1 MTNAAELNPDLSPE
15 EVRLALLVARRYYID
30 DQPKVAIADELGI
43 SRFKVARLLDRARA
57 DGLVTVSIVEPAA
70 VEADLSA
77 RLAAELG
84 LSRVLVADP
93 VDPNAALQAVAALA
107 AAHLRKNVKAGST
120 LGIAWSRAI
129 RTLSDQLGGLPR
141 CTVVQMCGV
150 LAQAQGEEHNV
161 ELVRH
166 AAQACGGA
174 AVTFYAPLLLP
185 DAATAK
191 VLREQPGI
199 ADALRRCDEISVA
212 VIAVGHWK
220 PGSSTVYDALGESEA
235 DVFTRR
241 GAVAESCGLLIDAQ
255 GKVLRAGLQKR
266 LVAATE
272 SQLRNVDDVVAL
284 ATEPERADAVRAM
297 ARSRLITTLV
307 THRAVAERLLSPST
321 GSDTQHR

>member
-1 MTNAAELNPDLSPE
+1 MMNAAEPNPDLSPE
-15 EVRLALLVARRYYID
+15 DIRLALLVARRYYLD
-30 DQPKVAIADELGI
+30 GQPKVAIADGLGI

-70 VEADLSA
+70 IERDLSA
-77 RLAAELG
+77 RLETELG
-84 LSRVLVADP
+84 ISRVLVADP
-93 VDPNAALQAVAALA
+93 VDPNAALPAVATLA
-107 AAHLRKNVKAGST
+107 AAHLRKHLKSGST
-120 LGIAWSRAI
+120 LGIAWSRAA
-129 RTLSDQLGGLPR
+129 RTLSDQLGGLPP

-150 LAQAQGEEHNV
+150 LPQAQGEEHNV

-166 AAQACGGA
+166 AAQACGGE

-199 ADALRRCDEISVA
+199 ADALQRCDDISIA

-220 PGSSTVYDALGESEA
+220 PGSSTIYDALSEA
-235 DVFTRR
+235 EAEVFTHR
-241 GAVAESCGLLIDAQ
+241 GAVAESCGLLIDAR
-255 GKVLRAGLQKR
+255 GTVIRAGLQKR

-284 ATEPERADAVRAM
+284 ATEPERIEAIRAI

-307 THRAVAERLLSPST
+307 THRAVAEQLLADQTSL
-321 GSDTQHR
+321 G